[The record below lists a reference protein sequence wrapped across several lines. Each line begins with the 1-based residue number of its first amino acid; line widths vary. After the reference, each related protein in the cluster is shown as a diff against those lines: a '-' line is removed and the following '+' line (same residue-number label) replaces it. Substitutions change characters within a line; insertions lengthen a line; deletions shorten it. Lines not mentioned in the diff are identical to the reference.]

1 MGFFAPLA
9 AGLGSLFTKS
19 AVATGAKSLLG
30 SVAGGLVN
38 RAFDNRKQSDSYD
51 FLAGKGLTPQEIAG
65 SGAAGQGSTGVGNVL
80 GNQAAELTRIQRQQ
94 AYDEKQRNL
103 DRAVALRSQ
112 DTSLQAARTSAGAQ
126 MYGADVNA
134 RTAAG
139 RLSLDRDT
147 FDNVTLPDALRRS
160 VTESPSWKRSQILA
174 SMGVDNILAT
184 EVANSFGVN
193 PMDSSAVRSMSPDQ
207 FMEMVKMIKGMQ
219 SNVFT
224 EGAGAAM
231 TLGSGM
237 SGLASGVRSLGGR

>member
-1 MGFFAPLA
+1 MSFIAPLLA
-9 AGLGSLFTKS
+9 AGARFFGGPIKTLG
-19 AVATGAKSLLG
+19 GAI
-30 SVAGGLVN
+30 AGGAVN
-38 RAFDNRKQSDSYD
+38 SFFERKSQSDKYD
-51 FLAGKGLTPQEIAG
+51 FLESKGLTPQEIAG
-65 SGAAGQGSTGVGNVL
+65 SSGSAASSSGVGNVL
-80 GNQAAELTRIQRQQ
+80 GNQQAELTRIREQQR
-94 AYDEKQRNL
+94 YDEKQRDL

-126 MYGADVNA
+126 MYGADLNA
-134 RTAAG
+134 RTQAG

-160 VTESPSWKRSQILA
+160 VTESPAWKRSQILA

-207 FMEMVKMIKGMQ
+207 FMEMVKVIKGMQ
-219 SNVFT
+219 SNIFT

-237 SGLASGVRSLGGR
+237 SGLSSGVRSLGGR

>member
-1 MGFFAPLA
+1 MLGF
-9 AGLGSLFTKS
+9 LGSLVKP
-19 AVATGAKSLLG
+19 VLG
-30 SVAGGLVN
+30 SIAGGFVN
-38 RAFDNRKQSDSYD
+38 SFFSKKDQRDKYNYLDS
-51 FLAGKGLTPQEIAG
+51 KGLTPQEIAG
-65 SGAAGQGSTGVGNVL
+65 SSGSAGASSGVGNVL
-80 GNQAAELTRIQRQQ
+80 GNQQAELTRIREQQ
-94 AYDEKQRNL
+94 AYDERQRNL
-103 DRAVALRSQ
+103 DRAVAVRSQ

-160 VTESPSWKRSQILA
+160 VTESPAWQRSKILA

-193 PMDSSAVRSMSPDQ
+193 PMDSSAVTSMSQ
-207 FMEMVKMIKGMQ
+207 GEFMEMVKMIKGMQ
-219 SNVFT
+219 SNIFT